1 MVGAAWLLLGAS
13 VLFGWIVP
21 PVVWVRHKPKH
32 TASGFTLSGNLRA
45 VLWLLGAL
53 EYGARDNL
61 LYNAHFSVT
70 FLGASS
76 RRSLSQTPWSPE
88 VGCGCC
94 PSLSITAMGKST
106 RKTHQ
111 EREGWSYQYGLRQA
125 SLNSANGILPPGTF
139 WSGRQAHIRGWGKLA
154 PAPSPPFL
162 SLNMAGQPVPGGHRR
177 KLLLYRVLAPLPL
190 SS

>member
-1 MVGAAWLLLGAS
+1 MGGYFLLWFGSGTNLNTLHQASLSLGISGQCCGSWEHWNMVPVTTFYTMLISVSPFLGHPAAGHCPRHPGLQRWDVGA
-13 VLFGWIVP
+13 VP
-21 PVVWVRHKPKH
+21 
-32 TASGFTLSGNLRA
+32 LSL
-45 VLWLLGAL
+45 
-53 EYGARDNL
+53 
-61 LYNAHFSVT
+61 
-70 FLGASS
+70 
-76 RRSLSQTPWSPE
+76 
-88 VGCGCC
+88 
-94 PSLSITAMGKST
+94 TAMGKST
-106 RKTHQ
+106 GKTHQ

-154 PAPSPPFL
+154 PAPHPPFL